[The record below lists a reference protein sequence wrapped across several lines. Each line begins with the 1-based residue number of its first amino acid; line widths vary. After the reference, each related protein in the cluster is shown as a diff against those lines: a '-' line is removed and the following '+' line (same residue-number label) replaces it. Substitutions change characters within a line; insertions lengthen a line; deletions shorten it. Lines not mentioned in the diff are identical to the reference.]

1 MDSLISFFISSAH
14 AQAAP
19 ANQPPS
25 AMSWIFLAVM
35 FVALYVILIRPQQ
48 KRMKEHRN
56 MVGQLSKGDEVATG
70 GGIIGKITK
79 IDDSFVKIEI
89 AKDVE
94 ITVQKNAIQ
103 SLMPKGTYK
112 SA

>member
-1 MDSLISFFISSAH
+1 MDSLISFFISNAH

-56 MVGQLSKGDEVATG
+56 MVSQLSKGDEVATG

-89 AKDVE
+89 ARDVE

>member
-1 MDSLISFFISSAH
+1 MDSLISFFISNAH

-19 ANQPPS
+19 ASQPPS

-48 KRMKEHRN
+48 KRVKEHRN
-56 MVGQLSKGDEVATG
+56 MVSQLSKGDEVVTG

-79 IDDSFVKIEI
+79 IDDSFIKIEI

-103 SLMPKGTYK
+103 SLMPKGSYK